1 VMAEVLQ
8 RLRIEPSTLI
18 DSYGAS
24 DPAEFF
30 AVVTEVF
37 FELPRE
43 LAAEAPAVYSELAEL
58 YHLNPTEW

>member
-1 VMAEVLQ
+1 M
-8 RLRIEPSTLI
+8 I